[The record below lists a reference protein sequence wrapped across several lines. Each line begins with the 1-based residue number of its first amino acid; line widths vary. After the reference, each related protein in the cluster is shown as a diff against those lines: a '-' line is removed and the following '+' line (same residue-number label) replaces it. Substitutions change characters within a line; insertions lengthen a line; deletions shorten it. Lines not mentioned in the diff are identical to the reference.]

1 MSADTAKVGT
11 SRCESAD
18 AAKVGTSR
26 CDIGGYREGGDV
38 ALRCP
43 RTPQRGVPTSG
54 LPTSGVP
61 TTRAINPTDRTRLCR
76 ARGETRQTLGGSTEF
91 RPAPEIPGYG
101 LRK

>member
-11 SRCESAD
+11 SRCDVRGRREGGD
-18 AAKVGTSR
+18 AAKVGTSL
-26 CDIGGYREGGDV
+26 CDIGGYREGRDI

-54 LPTSGVP
+54 VP
-61 TTRAINPTDRTRLCR
+61 TAINPNDRTRLCR

-101 LRK
+101 L